1 LSFER
6 VSSGMNN
13 FFENLSQ
20 NVVALVEQGL
30 RFLPGETPK
39 TVVLELRGA
48 YPVTSPPNPL
58 PIPIPLPGQTKVV
71 TLDDLQ
77 DQLERLAQ
85 ISSLKELV
93 VLERGFE
100 GGFATAFAV
109 RGLFEKFR
117 KSGKRITFYADE
129 IGNLSLYLGSACDQI
144 VTLSEGQVNAV
155 GLAARV
161 VFLGETLKKI
171 GIELEVER
179 RSEFKNAPERFTATG
194 FSASYRQNIT
204 GLLEG
209 LYDQW
214 LEVVANGR
222 KLSTDALRQAVDNA
236 PLLSEQALEA
246 GLIDKIAFEDELT
259 LNATPMR
266 EALRF
271 APSSL
276 QWDAS
281 EGIAL
286 VSLEGTISDG
296 ESRNVPIPI
305 PLLGGKQAG
314 GYSIVRAL
322 RSAAQDKN
330 IKAIVFQIDSP
341 GGSALA
347 SELIWRE
354 VARAKQVKPV
364 IAVMGEYAASG
375 GYYVACNASKI
386 LAAPGTVTGSIGV
399 FNLHANS
406 QKLWERLGFTPETIK
421 LSSHADFFSPDRPLS
436 ESEHAKNIE
445 SVERVYDTFRTR
457 VADGRSKTLEEVETL
472 ARGRVWTGL
481 QAKENGLVDEIGTV
495 FDAIALAKKLSG
507 LPESAPVIHFTPP
520 TKFIASTDLN
530 ALAKILETRTRTWAI
545 MPELLEVVLK

>member
-1 LSFER
+1 
-6 VSSGMNN
+6 MNN
-13 FFENLSQ
+13 FFENLSH
-20 NVVALVEQGL
+20 NAVALLEQGL
-30 RFLPGETPK
+30 KFLPGETPK

-58 PIPIPLPGQTKVV
+58 PIPIRLPGQAKIK
-71 TLDDLQ
+71 TLDDLR
-77 DQLERLAQ
+77 DQLERLAK
-85 ISSLKELV
+85 IPSLTELI

-100 GGFATAFAV
+100 GGLATAFAV
-109 RGLFEKFR
+109 RCLLENFR
-117 KSGKRITFYADE
+117 ESGKRITFYSDQ
-129 IGNLSLYLGSACDQI
+129 IGNLSLYLGSACDRL
-144 VTLSEGQVNAV
+144 VTLSEGQINAV

-171 GIELEVER
+171 GIELEFER
-179 RSEFKNAPERFTATG
+179 RSEFKNAPERFAATE
-194 FSASYRQNIT
+194 FSDAHRQNVT

-209 LYDQW
+209 LYDHW
-214 LEVVANGR
+214 LEVVADGR
-222 KLSTDALRQAVDNA
+222 KLTTDTLRAAVNNA

-271 APSSL
+271 TPSNL
-276 QWDAS
+276 QWDAP

-286 VSLEGTISDG
+286 VSIEGAISDG

-305 PLLGGKQAG
+305 PLLGGQQAG
-314 GYSIVRAL
+314 GYSIVQAL

-330 IKAIVFQIDSP
+330 IKAIVLHVDSP

-354 VARAKQVKPV
+354 VARAKHIKPV

-375 GYYVACNASKI
+375 GYYVACAASKI
-386 LAAPGTVTGSIGV
+386 LAAPSTITGSIGV
-399 FNLHANS
+399 FNIHANN
-406 QKLWERLGFTPETIK
+406 QKLWERLGFMPETIK
-421 LSSHADFFSPDRPLS
+421 LSQHADFFSPDRPLS
-436 ESEHAKNIE
+436 ESENAKNIE
-445 SVERVYDTFRTR
+445 SVQRVYDTFRTR
-457 VADGRSKTLEEVETL
+457 VADGRGKTLEEVETL

-495 FDAIALAKKLSG
+495 FDAIALAKKLGG
-507 LPESAPVIHFTPP
+507 LPEHAPALHFTPP
-520 TKFIASTDLN
+520 TKFIAPTDLN
-530 ALAKILETRTRTWAI
+530 ALAKILETRTRIWAV

>member
-1 LSFER
+1 
-6 VSSGMNN
+6 MNN

-20 NVVALVEQGL
+20 NAVALLEQGL

-48 YPVTSPPNPL
+48 YPVTSPANPL
-58 PIPIPLPGQTKVV
+58 PIPIRLPGQSKIQ
-71 TLDDLQ
+71 TLDDLR
-77 DQLERLAQ
+77 DQLERLTE
-85 ISSLKELV
+85 IRSLQELI

-109 RGLFEKFR
+109 RGLLENFR
-117 KSGKRITFYADE
+117 KSGKRITFYSDQ
-129 IGNLSLYLGSACDQI
+129 IGNLSLYLGSACDRL
-144 VTLSEGQVNAV
+144 VTLSEGQINAV

-179 RSEFKNAPERFTATG
+179 RSEFKNAPERFAATE
-194 FSASYRQNIT
+194 FSASHRQNVT

-209 LYDQW
+209 LYTHW
-214 LEVVANGR
+214 LEAVSTGR
-222 KLSTDALRQAVDNA
+222 KLSTEALRAAVDNA
-236 PLLSEQALEA
+236 PLLSERALEA
-246 GLIDKIAFEDELT
+246 GLIDRIAFEDELT

-276 QWDAS
+276 QWNAS

-286 VSLEGTISDG
+286 VSIEGAIVDG

-314 GYSIVRAL
+314 GYSMVRAIRL
-322 RSAAQDKN
+322 AAQDKN
-330 IKAIVFQIDSP
+330 IKAIVLHVDSP

-354 VARAKQVKPV
+354 VTRAKLVKPV

-375 GYYVACNASKI
+375 GYYVVCNATKI

-399 FNLHANS
+399 FNIHANN
-406 QKLWERLGFTPETIK
+406 QKLWERLGFMPETIK
-421 LSSHADFFSPDRPLS
+421 LSNHGDFFSPDRPLS
-436 ESEHAKNIE
+436 ESENVKNIE
-445 SVERVYDTFRTR
+445 SVQRIYDTFRTR
-457 VADGRSKTLEEVETL
+457 VANGRGKSLEEVETL

-481 QAKENGLVDEIGTV
+481 QAKENGLVDEVGTV
-495 FDAIALAKKLSG
+495 FDAVELAQKLSG
-507 LPESAPVIHFTPP
+507 LPEHAPVIHFTPP
-520 TKFIASTDLN
+520 TKFIAPTDLN
-530 ALAKILETRTRTWAI
+530 TLAKILEIRTRIWAV
-545 MPELLEVVLK
+545 MPEWLEIVLK

>member
-6 VSSGMNN
+6 VSSSMNN

-20 NVVALVEQGL
+20 NAVALLEQGL

-48 YPVTSPPNPL
+48 YPVTSPANPL
-58 PIPIPLPGQTKVV
+58 PIPIRLPGQSKIQ
-71 TLDDLQ
+71 TLDDLR
-77 DQLERLAQ
+77 DQLERLSEIRGLQ
-85 ISSLKELV
+85 ELV

-100 GGFATAFAV
+100 GGFASAFAV

-117 KSGKRITFYADE
+117 KSGKRITFYADQ

-144 VTLSEGQVNAV
+144 VTLVEGEIRTV

-171 GIELEVER
+171 GIELEFER
-179 RSEFKNAPERFTATG
+179 RSEFKNAPERFAATE
-194 FSASYRQNIT
+194 FSDAHRQNVT

-209 LYDQW
+209 LYTHW
-214 LEVVANGR
+214 LEAVATGR
-222 KLSTDALRQAVDNA
+222 KLSTDALRAAVDNA
-236 PLLSEQALEA
+236 PLLSERALEA
-246 GLIDKIAFEDELT
+246 GLIDQIAFEDELT
-259 LNATPMR
+259 LNATTMR

-276 QWDAS
+276 QWDAP
-281 EGIAL
+281 EGVAL
-286 VSLEGTISDG
+286 VSIEGAIADG

-314 GYSIVRAL
+314 GYSIVRAI

-330 IKAIVFQIDSP
+330 IKAIVLHVDSP

-354 VARAKQVKPV
+354 VARAKQRKPV

-399 FNLHANS
+399 FNIHANN
-406 QKLWERLGFTPETIK
+406 QKLWERLGFMPQTIK
-421 LSSHADFFSPDRPLS
+421 LSNHGDFFSPDRPLS
-436 ESEHAKNIE
+436 ESENAKNIE
-445 SVERVYDTFRTR
+445 SVQRVYDTFRAR
-457 VADGRSKTLEEVETL
+457 VADGRGKSLEEVEIL

-495 FDAIALAKKLSG
+495 FDAIELAQKLSG
-507 LPESAPVIHFTPP
+507 LPEHAPVVHFTPP
-520 TKFIASTDLN
+520 TKFIAPTDLN
-530 ALAKILETRTRTWAI
+530 ALAKILETRTRIWAV
-545 MPELLEVVLK
+545 MPELLEIR